1 MCDVCG
7 VFNGGIICMCG
18 MFYGRDVVKYGECV
32 CPHARVCIKFVVYS
46 VWYVYAVTE
55 VVTVRNQVRAS
66 VNQNILKSQ
75 ALESQAPSDGSIA
88 TLWRLLKALCLKA
101 STL

>member
-1 MCDVCG
+1 
-7 VFNGGIICMCG
+7 
-18 MFYGRDVVKYGECV
+18 MFYGGDMVKYDECV
-32 CPHARVCIKFVVYS
+32 CPCARVCIKFGVCS
-46 VWYVYAVTE
+46 VWYVYVVTE
-55 VVTVRNQVRAS
+55 MVTVRNKVRAS

-75 ALESQAPSDGSIA
+75 ALESQIPSDGSIA